1 MSGRQGPAGP
11 STSAAPAFAGQRRL
25 FPADLAAPP
34 HGRDA
39 AGWGVHRVMGTETE
53 FGIHAPA
60 NPGAHHS
67 VLSTELVNA
76 YADLATRTGS
86 AVAGTEWDYTGESPL
101 VDARGWRMP
110 RSAAH
115 PSQLTDQ
122 ALVGPDGEPVHL
134 LLSTVLTNGARW
146 YVDHAHPEYSSPETT
161 SPRAAMVWDAAG
173 DRIAQAAAE
182 HIGAG
187 EGHPEVLVYKNNVD
201 GKGRSYGAHENYLV
215 ARALDFDELAA
226 VLLPFFAA
234 RQVLVGAGRV
244 GLGEA
249 GEQPGFQLSQRADY
263 FEEQVGLET
272 TIRRPVV
279 NTRDEPHAVRD
290 AYRRL
295 HVIIGDATLSQ
306 HATWLRMGMTALVLA
321 TAEAGTAPR
330 LVLDDPVAALQTI
343 SHDPTLTATVP
354 LREWAGDGAVDGG
367 AWVRHEWTGLQILG
381 AYHRAAEAHCA
392 RFGVDDAETAA
403 VLTAWGEDL
412 SDAAADPLSLADRAD
427 WAAKLRLLEGMRARS
442 GADWSDPRLAMLD
455 LQYADLRPD
464 RSLHRR
470 LVAAGA
476 MRVLA
481 DEAEVT
487 AAVAGPPRST
497 RAWTRGSLVRHHSA
511 QVVGAAWDSVLLR
524 PAEEGR
530 LHRLRLAEPL
540 VGAADDLPG
549 WWEDAGSGAARLPT
563 PDELVTTLVPLFGE

>member
-1 MSGRQGPAGP
+1 MSA
-11 STSAAPAFAGQRRL
+11 TPAFDGQRRL
-25 FPADLAAPP
+25 FPGVAAPP
-34 HGRDA
+34 NGRDA

-76 YADLATRTGS
+76 YADLVTHRGD
-86 AVAGTEWDYTGESPL
+86 AVAGTEWDYAGESPL

-161 SPRAAMVWDAAG
+161 SPREAMVWDAAG
-173 DRIAQAAAE
+173 DLVAQAAAD
-182 HIGAG
+182 HIAAG
-187 EGHPEVLVYKNNVD
+187 EGAPEVRVYKNNTD
-201 GKGRSYGAHENYLV
+201 GKGQSYGAHENYLV
-215 ARALDFDELAA
+215 ARSLDFAELAE

-244 GLGEA
+244 GLGPA
-249 GEQPGFQLSQRADY
+249 GERPGFQLSQRADF

-272 TIRRPVV
+272 TIHRPVV

-306 HATWLRMGMTALVLA
+306 HATWLRLGMTALVLA
-321 TAEAGTAPR
+321 MAEAGTAPR
-330 LVLDDPVAALQTI
+330 LVLDDPVAALQVL
-343 SHDPTLTATVP
+343 SHDPTLKAAVP
-354 LREWAGDGAVDGG
+354 LRERGGDGA
-367 AWVRHEWTGLQILG
+367 WHRRNWTGLEILG
-381 AYHRAAEAHCA
+381 AYHRAALDHCA

-403 VLTAWGEDL
+403 VLEAWGTDL
-412 SDAAADPLSLADRAD
+412 ADAAADPLSLADRAD
-427 WAAKLRLLEGMRARS
+427 WAAKLRLLEGMRART
-442 GADWSDPRLAMLD
+442 GADWSDPRLALVD
-455 LQYADLRPD
+455 LQYADLRPE

-470 LVAAGA
+470 LTAAGA
-476 MRVLA
+476 LRVLA
-481 DEAEVT
+481 HEDEIAAAVT
-487 AAVAGPPRST
+487 APPRTT
-497 RAWTRGSLVRHHSA
+497 RAWTRGNLVRHHGR

-524 PAEEGR
+524 PVEEGR

-540 VGAADDLPG
+540 VGAAADLPG
-549 WWEDAGSGAARLPT
+549 WWEGSADAAVDVVVPPA
-563 PDELVTTLVPLFGE
+563 DELVRVLEPLLGGD